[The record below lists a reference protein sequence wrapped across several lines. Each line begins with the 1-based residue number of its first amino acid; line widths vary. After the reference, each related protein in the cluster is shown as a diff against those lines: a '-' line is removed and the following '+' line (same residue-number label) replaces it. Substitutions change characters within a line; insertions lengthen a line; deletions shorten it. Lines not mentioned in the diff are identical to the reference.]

1 MLELNN
7 ELFPLLQTERLVLR
21 ELREADV
28 DEIFFLRSD
37 AQVLK
42 YLDRKPA
49 ASKEEAF
56 NWIRLVNTAQKENN
70 SLQWAICLKDNP
82 QLIGTFCFW
91 NVQKEHYRAEIGYS
105 LHPQWQGK
113 GIMSEAMKIA
123 LDYGFKEIKFH
134 YLEANVNP
142 NNTASINVLQRHKFV
157 KEAHFRENYY
167 YEGKFLDS
175 AIYSLLASVHL
186 K

>member
-1 MLELNN
+1 MLEINN
-7 ELFPLLQTERLVLR
+7 ELFPLLQTERIVLR
-21 ELREADV
+21 ELSETDV

-42 YLDRKPA
+42 YLDREPA
-49 ASKEEAF
+49 ASKEKALS
-56 NWIRLVNTAQKENN
+56 WIRLVNTAQKENN

-113 GIMSEAMKIA
+113 GIMSEAMKLA

-134 YLEANVNP
+134 SLEANVNP
-142 NNTASINVLQRHKFV
+142 NNTASINVLLRHKFV

>member
-28 DEIFFLRSD
+28 DEIFFLRAD

-49 ASKEEAF
+49 ASKEEAL

-134 YLEANVNP
+134 SLEANVNP

-157 KEAHFRENYY
+157 KEAHFRENYF